1 MRAPFDQ
8 ATLNSQMKKPFNIPS
23 SLALV
28 VTCMLL
34 VPSGS
39 AEVPKKQ
46 PLARYSQLW
55 TNSAFTIPPAK
66 EVVEVEED
74 NPLDEY
80 TLAGTCEVEGGW
92 FVVLINK
99 KERDKR
105 IRLHPGEKNE
115 EGFEVVKVER
125 GASYMDT
132 RVEIKNRSGK
142 IGSVEYDKKF
152 IVLKKATPKAPVG
165 KKPVVKPGQRPP
177 TSRTPTPSTRPTS
190 SSSAGKPR
198 VRRIPSPPK
207 R

>member
-1 MRAPFDQ
+1 MK
-8 ATLNSQMKKPFNIPS
+8 TVLNVFSLAMLSLVCGAGKGWGDLPKKPVLS
-23 SLALV
+23 
-28 VTCMLL
+28 
-34 VPSGS
+34 
-39 AEVPKKQ
+39 
-46 PLARYSQLW
+46 RYSELW
-55 TNSAFTIPPAK
+55 TNSAFTIPPVK

-105 IRLHPGEKNE
+105 IRLHPGEKND

-165 KKPVVKPGQRPP
+165 RKPVVKPGQKPP
-177 TSRTPTPSTRPTS
+177 TSRTPTPSTKGRPSS
-190 SSSAGKPR
+190 SSSASKPR

>member
-1 MRAPFDQ
+1 MK
-8 ATLNSQMKKPFNIPS
+8 TVLNVF
-23 SLALV
+23 SLAMLSLV
-28 VTCMLL
+28 C
-34 VPSGS
+34 G
-39 AEVPKKQ
+39 AGEGWGDVPKK
-46 PLARYSQLW
+46 PVLSRYSELW
-55 TNSAFTIPPAK
+55 TNSAFTIPPVK

-105 IRLHPGEKNE
+105 IRLHPGEKND

-165 KKPVVKPGQRPP
+165 RKPVVKPGQKPP
-177 TSRTPTPSTRPTS
+177 TSRTPTPSTKGRPSS
-190 SSSAGKPR
+190 SSSASKPR

>member
-1 MRAPFDQ
+1 MK
-8 ATLNSQMKKPFNIPS
+8 TILNVF
-23 SLALV
+23 SLAMFSLV
-28 VTCMLL
+28 CGV
-34 VPSGS
+34 G
-39 AEVPKKQ
+39 EGWGDVPKK
-46 PLARYSQLW
+46 PVLSRYSELW
-55 TNSAFTIPPAK
+55 TNSAFTIPPVK

-105 IRLHPGEKNE
+105 IRLHPGEKND

-165 KKPVVKPGQRPP
+165 RKPVVKPGQKPP
-177 TSRTPTPSTRPTS
+177 TSRTPTPSTKGRPSS
-190 SSSAGKPR
+190 SSSASKPR

>member
-1 MRAPFDQ
+1 MK
-8 ATLNSQMKKPFNIPS
+8 TVLNVF
-23 SLALV
+23 SLAMLSLV
-28 VTCMLL
+28 C
-34 VPSGS
+34 G
-39 AEVPKKQ
+39 AGEGWGDVPKK
-46 PLARYSQLW
+46 PVLSRYSELW
-55 TNSAFTIPPAK
+55 TNSAFTIPPVK

-92 FVVLINK
+92 FVVLINE

-105 IRLHPGEKNE
+105 IRLHPGEKND

-165 KKPVVKPGQRPP
+165 RKPVVKPGQKPP
-177 TSRTPTPSTRPTS
+177 TSRTPTPSTKGRPSS
-190 SSSAGKPR
+190 SSSASKPR

>member
-1 MRAPFDQ
+1 MK
-8 ATLNSQMKKPFNIPS
+8 TVLNVF
-23 SLALV
+23 SLAMLSLV
-28 VTCMLL
+28 C
-34 VPSGS
+34 G
-39 AEVPKKQ
+39 AGEGWGDVPKK
-46 PLARYSQLW
+46 PVLSRYSELW
-55 TNSAFTIPPAK
+55 TNSAFTIPPVK

-105 IRLHPGEKNE
+105 IRLHPGEKND

-152 IVLKKATPKAPVG
+152 IVLKQATPKAPVG
-165 KKPVVKPGQRPP
+165 RKPVVKPGQKPP
-177 TSRTPTPSTRPTS
+177 TSRTPTPSTKGRPSS
-190 SSSAGKPR
+190 SSSASKPR

>member
-1 MRAPFDQ
+1 
-8 ATLNSQMKKPFNIPS
+8 MKAIPS
-23 SLALV
+23 IFSLAVL
-28 VTCMLL
+28 CLMC
-34 VPSGS
+34 G
-39 AEVPKKQ
+39 AGEGHGDVPKK
-46 PLARYSQLW
+46 PVLSRYSELW

-105 IRLHPGEKNE
+105 IRLHPGEKND

-152 IVLKKATPKAPVG
+152 IVLKKATPRAPVG
-165 KKPVVKPGQRPP
+165 KKPVVKPGQKPP
-177 TSRTPTPSTRPTS
+177 TSRAPTPSARPSS
-190 SSSAGKPR
+190 SSSASKPR

>member
-1 MRAPFDQ
+1 ME
-8 ATLNSQMKKPFNIPS
+8 T
-23 SLALV
+23 
-28 VTCMLL
+28 
-34 VPSGS
+34 
-39 AEVPKKQ
+39 
-46 PLARYSQLW
+46 W
-55 TNSAFTIPPAK
+55 TNSAFTIPPVK

-105 IRLHPGEKNE
+105 IRLHPGEKND

-165 KKPVVKPGQRPP
+165 RKPVVKPGQKPP
-177 TSRTPTPSTRPTS
+177 TSRTPTPSTKGRPSS
-190 SSSAGKPR
+190 SSSASKPR

>member
-1 MRAPFDQ
+1 MK
-8 ATLNSQMKKPFNIPS
+8 TVLNVF
-23 SLALV
+23 SLAMLSLV
-28 VTCMLL
+28 C
-34 VPSGS
+34 G
-39 AEVPKKQ
+39 AGEGWGDVPKK
-46 PLARYSQLW
+46 PVLSRYSELW
-55 TNSAFTIPPAK
+55 TNSAFTIPPVK

-105 IRLHPGEKNE
+105 IRLHPGEKND

-165 KKPVVKPGQRPP
+165 RKPVVKPGQKPP
-177 TSRTPTPSTRPTS
+177 TSRTPTPSTKGRPSS
-190 SSSAGKPR
+190 SSSASKPR
-198 VRRIPSPPK
+198 VRRILSPPK

>member
-1 MRAPFDQ
+1 
-8 ATLNSQMKKPFNIPS
+8 MKAIPS
-23 SLALV
+23 IFSLAVL
-28 VTCMLL
+28 CLMC
-34 VPSGS
+34 G
-39 AEVPKKQ
+39 AGEGHGDVPKK
-46 PLARYSQLW
+46 PVLSRYSELW
-55 TNSAFTIPPAK
+55 TNSAFTIPPVK

-105 IRLHPGEKNE
+105 IRLHPGEKND

-152 IVLKKATPKAPVG
+152 IVLKKATPRAPVG
-165 KKPVVKPGQRPP
+165 KKPVVKPGQKPP
-177 TSRTPTPSTRPTS
+177 TSRTMLAPGS
-190 SSSAGKPR
+190 SFLSSAM
-198 VRRIPSPPK
+198 SSK
-207 R
+207 RM